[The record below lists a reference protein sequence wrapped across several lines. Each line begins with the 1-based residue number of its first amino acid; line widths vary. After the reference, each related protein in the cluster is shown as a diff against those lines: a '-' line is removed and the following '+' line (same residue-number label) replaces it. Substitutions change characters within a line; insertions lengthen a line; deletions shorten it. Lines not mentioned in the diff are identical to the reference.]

1 MSATLEGTEAAI
13 LDRVLRPDASDWPR
27 EAAQTILGLG
37 FGRKDRERMTRLLG
51 KAKSGDIS
59 PEQAEVLEN
68 YRHVG
73 RLLELMKSRAR
84 RSLRN
89 KDAS

>member
-1 MSATLEGTEAAI
+1 MRILSADAHLAGARSAYVLVAVLFLDPTL
-13 LDRVLRPDASDWPR
+13 D
-27 EAAQTILGLG
+27 LGLG